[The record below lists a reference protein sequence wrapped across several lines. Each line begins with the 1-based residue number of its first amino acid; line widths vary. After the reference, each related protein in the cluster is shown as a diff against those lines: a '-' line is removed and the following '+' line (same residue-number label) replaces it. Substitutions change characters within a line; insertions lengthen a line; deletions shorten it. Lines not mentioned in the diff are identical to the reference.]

1 MTRPHPATN
10 ATRFTVGVA
19 VFAWLLAYIAALPLQ
34 GILISITGHG
44 GEKSDSWPISL
55 TVLSVLCLWI
65 PFVVALVVVSRR
77 WGQGRFGTD
86 FKVRLGWIDMAGL
99 PIGIASQLLLVPLIY
114 WPLQRIWPDAFS
126 SDEIE
131 QRARELWDKAHGGWI
146 VVLVLVVALGAPI
159 IEELVYRGLILQALQ
174 SRLNDWVAL
183 IISAAWFALIHL
195 QPVELPGLFA
205 FALVLGICFQRTGRL
220 GMAVMAHIG
229 FNAAGLLLASR

>member
-1 MTRPHPATN
+1 MTRSHPATN

-19 VFAWLLAYIAALPLQ
+19 VLAWLLAYVAALPLQ

-44 GEKSDSWPISL
+44 GEKSDTWPISM
-55 TVLSVLCLWI
+55 TVLSIFCLWI
-65 PFVVALVVVSRR
+65 PFVGMLMIVSQR
-77 WGQGRFGTD
+77 WGQGHFQND
-86 FKVRLGWIDMAGL
+86 FKVRTRWIDLAGL
-99 PIGIASQLLLVPLIY
+99 PLGVASQLLLVPAVY
-114 WPLQRIWPDAFS
+114 WPLQRIWPEAFS

-131 QRARELWDKAHGGWI
+131 QRAHELWDKAHGGWI

-174 SRLNDWVAL
+174 SRLNDWLAL
-183 IISAAWFALIHL
+183 VIGSAWFALIHL

-220 GMAVMAHIG
+220 GMSVFAHIG

>member
-19 VFAWLLAYIAALPLQ
+19 VFAWFLAYVAALPLQ

-77 WGQGRFGTD
+77 WGQDQFSRD
-86 FKVRLGWIDMAGL
+86 FKVHLRWVDLAGL

-146 VVLVLVVALGAPI
+146 VVLVVVVALGAPI

-174 SRLNDWVAL
+174 SRLNDWLAL

-220 GMAVMAHIG
+220 GMSVMAHIG

>member
-19 VFAWLLAYIAALPLQ
+19 VFAWLLAYVAALPLQ

>member
-19 VFAWLLAYIAALPLQ
+19 VFAWLLAYVAALPLQ

-55 TVLSVLCLWI
+55 TVLSVLCLWM

-77 WGQGRFGTD
+77 WGQDQFSRD
-86 FKVRLGWIDMAGL
+86 FKVHLRWVDLAGL

-146 VVLVLVVALGAPI
+146 VVLVVVVALGAPV

-174 SRLNDWVAL
+174 SRLNDWLAL

-220 GMAVMAHIG
+220 GMSVMAHIG

>member
-19 VFAWLLAYIAALPLQ
+19 VFAWLLAYVAALPLQ

-77 WGQGRFGTD
+77 WGQDQFSRD
-86 FKVRLGWIDMAGL
+86 FKVHLRWVDLAGL

-146 VVLVLVVALGAPI
+146 VVLVVVVALGAPI

-174 SRLNDWVAL
+174 SRLNDWLAL

-220 GMAVMAHIG
+220 GMSVMAHIG

>member
-19 VFAWLLAYIAALPLQ
+19 VMAWLLAYMAALPLQ
-34 GILISITGHG
+34 GMLIAATGRS
-44 GEKSDSWPISL
+44 GEKSDQWPISM
-55 TVLSVLCLWI
+55 TVLSIFCLWI
-65 PFVVALVVVSRR
+65 PFVVALMVVSRR
-77 WGQGRFGTD
+77 WGQGRFVND
-86 FKVRLGWIDMAGL
+86 YKVRARWVDLAGL
-99 PIGIASQLLLVPLIY
+99 PLGVACQLLLVPAIY

-131 QRARELWDKAHGGWI
+131 QRARDLWDKANGGWI
-146 VVLVLVVALGAPI
+146 IVLIVVVALGAPL

-174 SRLNDWVAL
+174 SRLNDWLAL
-183 IISAAWFALIHL
+183 LISSAWFALIHL

-220 GMAVMAHIG
+220 GMAIFAHIG
-229 FNAAGLLLASR
+229 FNAAGLLLASQ

>member
-19 VFAWLLAYIAALPLQ
+19 VMAWLLAYMAALPLQ
-34 GILISITGHG
+34 GMLIAATGRS
-44 GEKSDSWPISL
+44 GEKSDQWPISM
-55 TVLSVLCLWI
+55 TVLSIFCLWI
-65 PFVVALVVVSRR
+65 PFVVALMVVSRR
-77 WGQGRFGTD
+77 WGQGRFVND
-86 FKVRLGWIDMAGL
+86 YKVRARWVDLAGL
-99 PIGIASQLLLVPLIY
+99 PLGVACQLLLVPAIY

-131 QRARELWDKAHGGWI
+131 QRAQDLWDKANGGWI
-146 VVLVLVVALGAPI
+146 IVLIIVVALGAPL

-174 SRLNDWVAL
+174 SRLNYWFAL
-183 IISAAWFALIHL
+183 MISSAWFALIHL

-220 GMAVMAHIG
+220 GMAIFAHIG
-229 FNAAGLLLASR
+229 FNAAGLLLASQ

>member
-1 MTRPHPATN
+1 MTRSHPATN

-19 VFAWLLAYIAALPLQ
+19 AFAWLLAYVAALPLQ
-34 GILISITGHG
+34 GVLISLTGHG
-44 GEKSDSWPISL
+44 GEKSDTWPISM
-55 TVLSVLCLWI
+55 TVLSIFCLWI
-65 PFVVALVVVSRR
+65 PFVAMLMIVSRR
-77 WGQGRFGTD
+77 WGQGHFQDDYKIRTRWSD
-86 FKVRLGWIDMAGL
+86 LAGL
-99 PIGIASQLLLVPLIY
+99 PLGVASQLLLVNLVY
-114 WPLQRIWPDAFS
+114 WPLERIWPETFS
-126 SDEIE
+126 AEKIE
-131 QRARELWDKAHGGWI
+131 QPARDLWDRAHGGWI

>member
-19 VFAWLLAYIAALPLQ
+19 VFAWLLAYVAALPLQ

-77 WGQGRFGTD
+77 WGQDQFSRD
-86 FKVRLGWIDMAGL
+86 FKVHLRWVDLAGL

-146 VVLVLVVALGAPI
+146 VVLVVVVALGAPI

-174 SRLNDWVAL
+174 SRLNDWLAL

-220 GMAVMAHIG
+220 GMSVMAHIG
-229 FNAAGLLLASR
+229 FNAAGLLLASQ

>member
-19 VFAWLLAYIAALPLQ
+19 VFAWLLAYVAALPLQ

-77 WGQGRFGTD
+77 WGQDQFSRD
-86 FKVRLGWIDMAGL
+86 FKVHLRWVDLAGL

-146 VVLVLVVALGAPI
+146 VVLVVVVALGAPI
-159 IEELVYRGLILQALQ
+159 IEELVYRGLILKALQ
-174 SRLNDWVAL
+174 SRLNDWLAL

-220 GMAVMAHIG
+220 GMSVMAHIG

>member
-19 VFAWLLAYIAALPLQ
+19 VFAWLLAYVAALPLQ

-77 WGQGRFGTD
+77 WGQDQFSRD
-86 FKVRLGWIDMAGL
+86 FKVHLRWVDLAGL

-146 VVLVLVVALGAPI
+146 VVLVVVVALGAPI

-229 FNAAGLLLASR
+229 FNAAGLLLASW

>member
-1 MTRPHPATN
+1 
-10 ATRFTVGVA
+10 VA
-19 VFAWLLAYIAALPLQ
+19 VFAWLLAYVAALPLQ

-77 WGQGRFGTD
+77 WGQDQFSRD
-86 FKVRLGWIDMAGL
+86 FKVHLRWVDLAGL

-146 VVLVLVVALGAPI
+146 VVLVVVVALGAPI

-174 SRLNDWVAL
+174 SRLNDWLAL

-220 GMAVMAHIG
+220 GMSVMAHIG

>member
-19 VFAWLLAYIAALPLQ
+19 VFAWLLAYVAALPLQ

-55 TVLSVLCLWI
+55 TVLSVLCLWV

-77 WGQGRFGTD
+77 WGQDQFSRD
-86 FKVRLGWIDMAGL
+86 FKVHLRWVDLAGL

-146 VVLVLVVALGAPI
+146 VVLVVVVALGAPI

-174 SRLNDWVAL
+174 SRLNDWLAL

-220 GMAVMAHIG
+220 GMSVMAHIG

>member
-19 VFAWLLAYIAALPLQ
+19 VFAWLLAYVAALPLQ

-77 WGQGRFGTD
+77 WGQDQFSRD
-86 FKVRLGWIDMAGL
+86 FKVHLRWVDLAGL

-146 VVLVLVVALGAPI
+146 VVLVVVVALGAPI

-174 SRLNDWVAL
+174 SRLNDWLAL

-229 FNAAGLLLASR
+229 FNAAGLLLASW

>member
-19 VFAWLLAYIAALPLQ
+19 VFAWLLAYVAALPLQ

-77 WGQGRFGTD
+77 WGQDQFSRD
-86 FKVRLGWIDMAGL
+86 FKVHLRWVDLAGL

-146 VVLVLVVALGAPI
+146 VVLVVVVALGAPI

-220 GMAVMAHIG
+220 GMSVMAHIG

>member
-65 PFVVALVVVSRR
+65 PFAVALVVVSRR

-174 SRLNDWVAL
+174 SRLNDWLAL

-220 GMAVMAHIG
+220 GMSVMAHIG

>member
-1 MTRPHPATN
+1 
-10 ATRFTVGVA
+10 VA
-19 VFAWLLAYIAALPLQ
+19 VFAWLLAYVAALPLQ

-77 WGQGRFGTD
+77 WGQDQFSRD
-86 FKVRLGWIDMAGL
+86 FKVHLRWVDLAGL

-146 VVLVLVVALGAPI
+146 VVLVVVVALGAPI

-229 FNAAGLLLASR
+229 FNAAGLLLASW

>member
-19 VFAWLLAYIAALPLQ
+19 VFAWLLAYVAALPLQ

-220 GMAVMAHIG
+220 GMSVMAHIG

>member
-19 VFAWLLAYIAALPLQ
+19 VFAWLLAYVAALPLQ

-77 WGQGRFGTD
+77 WGQDQFSRD
-86 FKVRLGWIDMAGL
+86 FKVHLRWVDLAGL

-114 WPLQRIWPDAFS
+114 RPLERIWPDAFS

-146 VVLVLVVALGAPI
+146 VVLVVVVALGAPI

-174 SRLNDWVAL
+174 SRLHDWVAL

-229 FNAAGLLLASR
+229 FNAAGLLLASW

>member
-1 MTRPHPATN
+1 MTHPHPATN

-19 VFAWLLAYIAALPLQ
+19 VFAWLLAYVAALPLQ

-77 WGQGRFGTD
+77 WGQDQFSRD
-86 FKVRLGWIDMAGL
+86 FKVHLRWVDLAGL

-146 VVLVLVVALGAPI
+146 VVLVVVVALGAPI

-174 SRLNDWVAL
+174 SRLNDWLAL

-220 GMAVMAHIG
+220 GMSVMAHIG

>member
-1 MTRPHPATN
+1 
-10 ATRFTVGVA
+10 
-19 VFAWLLAYIAALPLQ
+19 LAYVAALPLQ

-44 GEKSDSWPISL
+44 GEKSDTWPISM
-55 TVLSVLCLWI
+55 TVLSIFCLWI
-65 PFVVALVVVSRR
+65 PFVGMLMIVSQR
-77 WGQGRFGTD
+77 WGQGHFQND
-86 FKVRLGWIDMAGL
+86 FKVRTRWIDLAGL
-99 PIGIASQLLLVPLIY
+99 PLGVASQLLLVPAVY
-114 WPLQRIWPDAFS
+114 WPLQQIWPDAFS

-174 SRLNDWVAL
+174 SRLNDWLAL
-183 IISAAWFALIHL
+183 VIGSAWFALIHL

-220 GMAVMAHIG
+220 GMSVFAHIG
-229 FNAAGLLLASR
+229 FNAAGLLLASQ

>member
-1 MTRPHPATN
+1 
-10 ATRFTVGVA
+10 
-19 VFAWLLAYIAALPLQ
+19 LAYVAALPLQ

-77 WGQGRFGTD
+77 WGQDQFSRD
-86 FKVRLGWIDMAGL
+86 FKVHLRWVDLAGL

-146 VVLVLVVALGAPI
+146 VVLVVVVALGAPI

-174 SRLNDWVAL
+174 SRLNDWLAL

-220 GMAVMAHIG
+220 GMSVMAHIG

>member
-19 VFAWLLAYIAALPLQ
+19 VFAWLLAYVAALPLQ

-77 WGQGRFGTD
+77 WGQDQFSRD
-86 FKVRLGWIDMAGL
+86 FKVHLRWVDLAGL

-146 VVLVLVVALGAPI
+146 VVLVVVVALGAPI
-159 IEELVYRGLILQALQ
+159 IEELVYRGLILQA
-174 SRLNDWVAL
+174 
-183 IISAAWFALIHL
+183 
-195 QPVELPGLFA
+195 
-205 FALVLGICFQRTGRL
+205 
-220 GMAVMAHIG
+220 
-229 FNAAGLLLASR
+229 